1 MVLVTDGVAESKV
14 HTCIMYQPSP
24 LPDNIWRLMMAHLEY
39 VELSNSV
46 RAVWLAFGAIQWRGH
61 SGR

>member
-46 RAVWLAFGAIQWRGH
+46 RAVWLAMG
-61 SGR
+61 SLT